1 MTFGLNTCRERDHMT
16 EITVNM
22 SFENSFRGSL
32 SGQRGQVPIGSSD
45 AGQMAPYELL
55 LGALGACY
63 YSTFLG
69 IAEKMKLQFE
79 RAEFTIHGVKR
90 DEVPT
95 TLQEV
100 NMLFTIHGAADQ
112 KGFDRAA
119 SLAGKY
125 CSIHAT
131 LEKVATMHTELRFV

>member
-1 MTFGLNTCRERDHMT
+1 MT

-32 SGQRGQVPIGSSD
+32 TGLRGEVPIGSTQE
-45 AGQMAPYELL
+45 GHLAPYELL

-63 YSTFLG
+63 YANFLG
-69 IAEKMKLQFE
+69 IAEKMRLQFE

-90 DEVPT
+90 EEVPT
-95 TLQEV
+95 LLQEV
-100 NMLFTIHGAADQ
+100 NILFTIHGAADR

-119 SLAGKY
+119 ELAGKY

-131 LEKVATMHTELRFV
+131 LEKVATMHTELRFA

>member
-1 MTFGLNTCRERDHMT
+1 MT

-32 SGQRGQVPIGSSD
+32 SGLRGDVAIGSKD
-45 AGQMAPYELL
+45 EGQMAPYELL

-79 RAEFTIHGVKR
+79 RAEFKIHGVKR
-90 DEVPT
+90 EDVPT
-95 TLQEV
+95 MLQEV
-100 NMLFTIHGAADQ
+100 NILFTIHGAAEQ

-119 SLAGKY
+119 ELVGKY

-131 LEKVATMHTELRFV
+131 LEKVATMHTELQFL